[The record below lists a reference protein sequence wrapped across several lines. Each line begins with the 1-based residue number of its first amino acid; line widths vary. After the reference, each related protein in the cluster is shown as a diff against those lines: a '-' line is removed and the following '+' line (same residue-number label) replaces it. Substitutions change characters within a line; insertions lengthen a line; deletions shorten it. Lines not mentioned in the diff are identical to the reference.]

1 MKIKL
6 EERID
11 MFIALPK
18 IWSQHN
24 LSVKWRSVNAKDLLL
39 YM

>member
-1 MKIKL
+1 MNIKF
-6 EERID
+6 EER
-11 MFIALPK
+11 MEKFIALPK

-24 LSVKWRSVNAKDLLL
+24 LSVKWRTVNAKDLLL

>member
-1 MKIKL
+1 
-6 EERID
+6 
-11 MFIALPK
+11 MFIALPE

-24 LSVKWRSVNAKDLLL
+24 LSVKWRTVNAKDLML